1 MEILMKGMGRL
12 AGLALVLVLVLYLVS
27 ASRAAQTPA
36 RGEESCS
43 QSANATQMDL
53 NQCAAKELQKAE
65 SRLTALLK
73 ELGIDRNSPEQKAWE
88 AYRDAQLQ
96 AIYPA

>member
-12 AGLALVLVLVLYLVS
+12 AGLALVLVLYLVS

-43 QSANATQMDL
+43 
-53 NQCAAKELQKAE
+53 
-65 SRLTALLK
+65 
-73 ELGIDRNSPEQKAWE
+73 
-88 AYRDAQLQ
+88 
-96 AIYPA
+96 